1 MANDDGFRVSDE
13 KFEHLIKSYCKDI
26 TKRVEDGKT
35 SPVVGRADEVEQMTT
50 ILLQKGRSNVC
61 LLGGA
66 GVGKTAVF
74 MALARHI
81 VLEEPPTF
89 FKGAR
94 VIEIEFSMVSAGC
107 ESKGEFLGRL
117 LPLIEG
123 ASERSESGLYPPII
137 FCIDEIHSCFM
148 SSMAA
153 GASGNSAA
161 GVGDIM
167 KPYLTTG
174 NLRVVGA
181 TTLDEFNLYIK
192 PDPAMERRFQKVVLK
207 EPNADETFQVLQ
219 GIKIGFEKHF
229 EIEVPDEALRRIIDL
244 GIEFMRNRNN
254 PDKSIMIMDGACAR
268 SVKEKSPRITMQS
281 IAETVANEVG
291 LDAKA
296 LM

>member
-1 MANDDGFRVSDE
+1 MARDDGFRVSDAQ
-13 KFEHLIKSYCKDI
+13 FEDLVTKYCKDL
-26 TKRVEDGKT
+26 TKRVEQGKT

-50 ILLQKGRSNVC
+50 ILLQKGRSNAV

-81 VLEEPPTF
+81 VLEDPPAY

-94 VIEIEFSMVSAGC
+94 VLEIEFSMVSAGC

-123 ASERSESGLYPPII
+123 ASERSESDEYPAII

-148 SSMAA
+148 SSMSAGAA
-153 GASGNSAA
+153 GNANA

-174 NLRVVGA
+174 NLKVVGA

-192 PDPAMERRFQKVVLK
+192 PDPAMERRFQKVNLR

-219 GIKIGFEKHF
+219 GIKPGFEKYF
-229 EIEVPDEALRRIIDL
+229 DIEVPDEALKRIISL

-268 SVKEKSPRITMQS
+268 SVKQKSPRITMQA

-291 LDAKA
+291 VDPKA